1 MQRAVNL
8 PKPSRIR
15 PEDNSI
21 VRSPGLSDFGI
32 SMTAGLLLDDI
43 WAGGGDAEFA
53 FKFIWTFSVLS
64 TAADDDDVM
73 FVVESGAAAAAGGVV
88 KSIVVISGATDECVV
103 VA

>member
-1 MQRAVNL
+1 
-8 PKPSRIR
+8 
-15 PEDNSI
+15 
-21 VRSPGLSDFGI
+21 
-32 SMTAGLLLDDI
+32 MTAGLLLDDI

-64 TAADDDDVM
+64 TAADDDDVVM

-88 KSIVVISGATDECVV
+88 KSIVVISGATDECMV